1 MKNDGE
7 TQASTKGTISVRLVG
22 EALVEWRRQGGEQ
35 GEVLQAA
42 GIDPQLLGKPYARVT
57 SHAYSR
63 LWLDLAR
70 RMDDEFFGMDS
81 RRLKSGSFA
90 FMSRCAIHEQ
100 TLEPA
105 LTGILR
111 FLCLQFDDFQPRL
124 QRRGGLAEIVLDE
137 APGRYG
143 RALSYFTLWMITHG
157 LACWLVGRR
166 IPILAIDLRCPQPDY
181 IEDYRVMFSDNLRF
195 SRPLSRLLFNADC
208 LALPVRRDKRELR
221 RFLLGAPANI
231 LVRYRDPQSLAAR
244 IKAYLRSLRP
254 GRWPDA
260 DALAGHFFMAP
271 STLRRKLSLE
281 GQSYQALKGRSA
293 ATWPSRGWTPA
304 RRISPNWRWSWAS
317 PMAARSTRRSRSGPA
332 RPPGSTG
339 RRSRRKPRRPSRQA
353 SCPKRSA
360 IDRVNARAASSAV
373 CRERF
378 GGAGGQHGLSKP
390 LRQIEAFRH
399 CPASAMA

>member
-1 MKNDGE
+1 
-7 TQASTKGTISVRLVG
+7 
-22 EALVEWRRQGGEQ
+22 
-35 GEVLQAA
+35 
-42 GIDPQLLGKPYARVT
+42 
-57 SHAYSR
+57 
-63 LWLDLAR
+63 
-70 RMDDEFFGMDS
+70 
-81 RRLKSGSFA
+81 
-90 FMSRCAIHEQ
+90 
-100 TLEPA
+100 
-105 LTGILR
+105 
-111 FLCLQFDDFQPRL
+111 
-124 QRRGGLAEIVLDE
+124 
-137 APGRYG
+137 
-143 RALSYFTLWMITHG
+143 MITHG

-281 GQSYQALKGRSA
+281 GQSYQALKDQVRRDLAIARLDAGAANFAELALELGFADGSA
-293 ATWPSRGWTPA
+293 FHKAFKKWTGL
-304 RRISPNWRWSWAS
+304 
-317 PMAARSTRRSRSGPA
+317 T
-332 RPPGSTG
+332 PGSTG

-360 IDRVNARAASSAV
+360 VDRANAA
-373 CRERF
+373 
-378 GGAGGQHGLSKP
+378 QHHPRYVANGSGTGSQPGLSKP

-399 CPASAMA
+399 CPAPATA